1 MNKYINYNNKN
12 ILVKRLSDES
22 NKIYQFRYDYIN
34 DTIRKKVVEYKI
46 LEKNSKIL
54 ANIKFKNCYYDKK
67 SYTI

>member
-1 MNKYINYNNKN
+1 MSQYINYNNNN
-12 ILVKRLSDES
+12 ILVKRLPDES

-34 DTIRKKVVEYKI
+34 DTIRKKVVEYKT

-54 ANIKFKNCYYDKK
+54 ANIKFKKCYYDKK